1 MPLEIATPEA
11 YDDHL
16 NEPAKSQLRAAVE
29 KYANDLLEEA
39 GRLEATVR
47 TTQGNPEITS
57 SIVGDADLYLRRG
70 YRKAKKSGWF
80 TFVQIVQAVSTLVTG
95 LLFNLQAFQT
105 EPLYFL
111 LFVIVLAV
119 AIGMNVLVFVKE

>member
-11 YDDHL
+11 YDEHL
-16 NEPAKSQLRAAVE
+16 NEPAKSRLRAAVE
-29 KYANDLLEEA
+29 KYTNDLLEEA

-70 YRKAKKSGWF
+70 YRKPKKSGWF

-95 LLFNLQAFQT
+95 ILFNLQAFQT
-105 EPLYFL
+105 EQLYFL
-111 LFVIVLAV
+111 VFVIVLAV
-119 AIGMNVLVFVKE
+119 AIGTNVLVFVKE